1 MSWKDKVKGMLFEQE
16 NNRETEKPSQQPAE
30 GAKMQSSVS
39 SVSGINEVG
48 VGIDEGLLDTLEKKL
63 RDANIPGPDYLE
75 LKEAAEEKTFVAD
88 EPDEAKRWRQ
98 AFRNMKAYFPQAGVT
113 KKKILDAIDHYI
125 GIVRQEIQIGQ
136 SELRELNA
144 KNVTGE
150 SEAVAKLEIEIEK
163 LRKELESKEKQRESK
178 IAKIEESRLKYEH
191 QEAVFVKTTDFVIK
205 MLESD
210 KQKINNY
217 IAE

>member
-16 NNRETEKPSQQPAE
+16 NNRETEKPSQQPADE
-30 GAKMQSSVS
+30 AKMQSSVN

-178 IAKIEESRLKYEH
+178 IAKIEESKLNYEH
-191 QEAVFVKTTDFVIK
+191 QEAVFTKTTDFVIK

-217 IAE
+217 ISE